1 MIGGREIVGREKEK
15 VEFLFRR
22 CIRPARQN
30 RARLAQW

>member
-1 MIGGREIVGREKEK
+1 MISGREIVRGEKEK

-22 CIRPARQN
+22 CIRLTRQN